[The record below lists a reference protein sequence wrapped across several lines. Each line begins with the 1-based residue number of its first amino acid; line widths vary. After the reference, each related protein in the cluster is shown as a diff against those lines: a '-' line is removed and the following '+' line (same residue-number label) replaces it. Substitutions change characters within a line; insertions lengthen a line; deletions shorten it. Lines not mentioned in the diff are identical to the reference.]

1 MASTEEKFHA
11 AVEIIK
17 SLPKSGN
24 IQPSNE
30 MKLKFYSFFKQATEG
45 PCELPKPGFWEVVNR
60 AKWEAWNKLGNMSK
74 EEAMKK
80 YVEAFVEILQT
91 FTLDDVEDPEEI
103 YNYSNLMGPYIEY
116 APKAVQENYKLMNGK
131 AKQSLNNNSEDH
143 VEANHSSNYSNP
155 SKDYKNDISNDSDTY
170 PAPINGHN
178 LNGNNDSDSDE
189 FSDTLDR
196 VNEDDPPEVS
206 LSHGKSVTDDN
217 PLADKGPSIV
227 SVRGGGDHR
236 VGPSEGGSPA
246 GGPSGNRGN
255 RLPHQQRSSNYPLLP
270 GSNNQFIGGAG
281 GNRRSGG
288 DGSTELAGD
297 VGEQLAMAVIRL
309 QHIMEQVVVRLDSL
323 EVLLTE
329 RRVSNSMQVSARNSS
344 RWSFFGISPKLAI
357 VILAW
362 PFIAQWLMHLIRRRQ
377 RYM

>member
-17 SLPKSGN
+17 SLPKTGN

-60 AKWEAWNKLGNMSK
+60 AKWEAWNRLGDMSK
-74 EEAMKK
+74 EEAMKN
-80 YVEAFVEILQT
+80 YVDTFVEILQKYS
-91 FTLDDVEDPEEI
+91 LDDVDDPDQI

-131 AKQSLNNNSEDH
+131 AKQPLNNNSEDH
-143 VEANHSSNYSNP
+143 VEANHSSNYLNP
-155 SKDYKNDISNDSDTY
+155 SKDYKNISKESDTY

-196 VNEDDPPEVS
+196 VNEDEPPEVS
-206 LSHGKSVTDDN
+206 LSHSKPVTDDN
-217 PLADKGPSIV
+217 PLTDKGPSIV
-227 SVRGGGDHR
+227 SVRGGGDHQ

-246 GGPSGNRGN
+246 EGPPGNRGN
-255 RLPHQQRSSNYPLLP
+255 RLPQQQRSSNYPLFP
-270 GSNNQFIGGAG
+270 GPNNRFIGGAG
-281 GNRRSGG
+281 GSRRSGG
-288 DGSTELAGD
+288 DGSTEFSGD

-329 RRVSNSMQVSARNSS
+329 RRVNNSLHVTTRNSS

-357 VILAW
+357 IILAW